1 MKGKYSNLP
10 LLESNRRGQDRTDG
24 MRKVGKW
31 EIIKK
36 PKSEDDTVKLAE
48 QFIVSA
54 SENVERLAYVQE
66 KDAVRYCDCKG
77 DGFQIAGPSTALLS

>member
-1 MKGKYSNLP
+1 MEGNVVTDQVLPGRENRSCKQKCSTMKGKYSNLP

-48 QFIVSA
+48 
-54 SENVERLAYVQE
+54 
-66 KDAVRYCDCKG
+66 
-77 DGFQIAGPSTALLS
+77 